1 MEIRVVDYFTDDEAS
16 LFSDSNEQQDEGG
29 KEVSKFVVEAEPVGL
44 PDNLELPEGAELSPL
59 KPGDV
64 VRESLG
70 CIRDRNFNCVKIQ
83 SIQFFLGQ

>member
-1 MEIRVVDYFTDDEAS
+1 MVDYFTDDEAS

-44 PDNLELPEGAELSPL
+44 PDKLELPEGAELSPL

-64 VRESLG
+64 VRERESYSCIKDLG
-70 CIRDRNFNCVKIQ
+70 ISIASRFIQYNF
-83 SIQFFLGQ
+83 L

>member
-70 CIRDRNFNCVKIQ
+70 CIKDLGISIASRFIQYNF
-83 SIQFFLGQ
+83 L